1 MAQMRKSAPPK
12 KTLTPK
18 TARKIVKGEMV
29 RQSTLDQIRKDG
41 MAKAIGKV
49 KSGKAT
55 PEYRAGATRMYGT
68 KRVPPVVKKAVKK
81 NYSPPYDPTV
91 WDPFIDPVM
100 GGMRKVMNTTL
111 NSVGKV
117 GKAYGQY
124 TKATTVDAPKTIKK
138 VVGVVKKGIES
149 KGKRTPRL
157 KDRLRKG

>member
-1 MAQMRKSAPPK
+1 MRKSAPPK
-12 KTLTPK
+12 KTLTPQ

-29 RQSTLDQIRKDG
+29 RQSTLNQIKKDG
-41 MAKAIGKV
+41 MTKAIAKV

-55 PEYRAGATRMYGT
+55 PEYKAGATRMYGV
-68 KRVPPVVKKAVKK
+68 KRTVSGGQAKNLKKPKY
-81 NYSPPYDPTV
+81 NPPYDPTV

-100 GGMRKVMNTTL
+100 SGMRKVMNTTL
-111 NSVGKV
+111 NSVGKA

-149 KGKRTPRL
+149 KGKRTPRPRD
-157 KDRLRKG
+157 K